1 MSQVTLKTFFCDDAS
16 APIYASCEAKA
27 ADAAVQA
34 ALKSVPKPVQGRLT
48 ESVRAAL
55 DEVFHIRLEDVLA
68 GSWKKLTGVQD
79 AIDATRLEA
88 GKVVFV
94 PLLEHKISSR
104 HKPHID
110 VKLGPKSV
118 SRLVFD
124 MALALEL
131 KSVELEIREG
141 RIAGLRSGQCGGN
154 GVFSFE
160 GQDLIK
166 KATPAFGLPGRLSF
180 TPSAA

>member
-1 MSQVTLKTFFCDDAS
+1 MTTVTLKTFFCDDAGS
-16 APIYASCEAKA
+16 PIYASCEAA
-27 ADAAVQA
+27 AAEVAVEA
-34 ALKSVPKPVQGRLT
+34 ALKSVPKPVRARLA

-55 DEVFHIRLEDVLA
+55 DEVFHVRLDEVLS

-79 AIDATRLEA
+79 ALDATRLEP
-88 GKVVFV
+88 GKVVLL

-104 HKPHID
+104 HQPHIE
-110 VKLGPKSV
+110 VKLGPKAV

-124 MALALEL
+124 LVLALDL
-131 KSVELEIREG
+131 KSVELEVREG

-166 KATPAFGLPGRLSF
+166 KTTPAFSLPGRVSF
-180 TPSAA
+180 SHADD

>member
-1 MSQVTLKTFFCDDAS
+1 MSHLTLKTFFCDDAS
-16 APIYASCEAKA
+16 APIYASCEARA

-34 ALKSVPKPVQGRLT
+34 ALKSVPRPVQGRLQ
-48 ESVRAAL
+48 ESVRSAL
-55 DEVFHIRLEDVLA
+55 DEVFHIRLDELLA

-79 AIDATRLEA
+79 ALEVTRLEA

-94 PLLEHKISSR
+94 PLLEHKISSK

-131 KSVELEIREG
+131 KSVELEVREG

-154 GVFSFE
+154 GVFSFQ

-166 KATPAFGLPGRLSF
+166 KATPAFGLPGRLTF
-180 TPSAA
+180 AEPAR